1 MKTFLHLF
9 VSLCLCCGLG
19 LLSSCKQQQEVRVLL
34 VVGGHDFEEEP
45 FYRMM
50 DQLPGITYEV
60 AKHPQAYASL
70 KPDQIDRYDV
80 VLLYDM
86 PKEISVEAQKDFIAM
101 LEKGKGLVALHHA
114 FCSYDFWPEYKQIIG
129 GRYHHFPWDKNGEE
143 QPPSRYKHD
152 VAMDIQV
159 IDKNHPVTKGVKDF
173 RIIDEAYGGTEI
185 LETIHPLLGTDE
197 PRNGPL
203 VCWTH
208 NYANAK
214 VVTLTLGHDKQAWET
229 PAFIQVLSQ
238 AIGWVS
244 KK

>member
-1 MKTFLHLF
+1 MKTFVHRLII
-9 VSLCLCCGLG
+9 LCFCCGLA
-19 LLSSCKQQQEVRVLL
+19 LFPSCNQQKDVHVLL
-34 VVGGHDFEEEP
+34 IVGGHDFEEVP

-50 DQLPGITYEV
+50 DQLPGIRYDI
-60 AKHPQAYASL
+60 AAHPHAYASL
-70 KPDQIDRYDV
+70 KPEQIDRYDV

-86 PKEISVEAQKDFIAM
+86 PKEIPEEAQKDFIAL

-152 VAMDIQV
+152 VPMDIQV
-159 IDKNHPVTKGVKDF
+159 LDTNHPVTKGVTNF

-185 LETIHPLLGTDE
+185 RETVHPLLGTNE

-208 NYANAK
+208 NYANSK
-214 VVTLTLGHDKQAWET
+214 VVTFTLGHDKQAWEN
-229 PAFIQVLSQ
+229 PAFSQVLSQ
-238 AIGWVS
+238 AIRWVGG
-244 KK
+244 K